1 MLDLLTANDKPGT
14 YPANSYYT
22 ASANMLAAQPPLA
35 GETSADICIIGAGY
49 TGLSAAI
56 HLRERGYDVV
66 VLEAQRIGFGASGRN
81 GGQVGS
87 GQRRGQ
93 DALEKTLGHDKAH
106 AMWEI
111 GQEAKA
117 TLRGLIER
125 YNIACDYTPGVLH
138 AALSKGDLAEAHAEA
153 EHLARDYNYDEIAPL
168 DADGIRKHLGTEAY
182 VGGNIDMGA
191 GHVHPLNDALGLGS
205 AALGLGVR
213 IHEQSRVTQID
224 RGEPALVHTD
234 AGRVRARYVL
244 VAGNGYLGGLVP
256 EVSRRVMPINNF
268 IVATE
273 PLGEAADDIIK
284 QNVAIADSKFV
295 VNYYRLSADKRML
308 WGGGESYGY
317 RFPRNLAEMA
327 RKPMLEVFPQL
338 SDAKIDYAWG
348 GTLAITTKRM
358 PSFQRI
364 TGNIFSAGGYSGS
377 GVAMATMG
385 GKLMAEVV
393 AGQAERFDLMA
404 SYPQPNFPGGRLMR
418 WPILVLGMTWF
429 SLRDRF

>member
-1 MLDLLTANDKPGT
+1 MLDLLTANDQPGQ
-14 YPANSYYT
+14 YPAGSYYT
-22 ASANMLAAQPPLA
+22 ATANMLPLQPALA
-35 GETSADICIIGAGY
+35 GAVQADICIIGAGY

-93 DALEKTLGHDKAH
+93 DVLEKSVGKDKAH
-106 AMWEI
+106 ALWDI
-111 GQEAKA
+111 VQEAKA
-117 TLRGLIER
+117 TLRDLIER
-125 YNIACDYTPGVLH
+125 YNIACDYTPGVIH
-138 AALSKGDLAEAHAEA
+138 AALSKGDLAEAHEEA
-153 EHLARDYNYDEIAPL
+153 EHLSKHYNYDEIAPL
-168 DADGIRKHLGTEAY
+168 DAAGISAHLGTESYA
-182 VGGNIDMGA
+182 GGNIDQGA
-191 GHVHPLNDALGLGS
+191 GHLHPLNYALGMGR
-205 AALGLGVR
+205 AALDLGVR
-213 IHEQSRVTQID
+213 IHEASRVIRID

-234 AGRVRARYVL
+234 TGQVRARFVL

-273 PLGEAADDIIK
+273 PLGDLADSIIK
-284 QNVAIADSKFV
+284 QNVAVADSKFV

-317 RFPRNLAEMA
+317 RFPRNLADMA

-338 SDAKIDYAWG
+338 KDARIDHAWG
-348 GTLAITTKRM
+348 GTLAITTRRM
-358 PSFQRI
+358 PAFQRV

-385 GKLMAEVV
+385 GRIMAELV
-393 AGQAERFDLMA
+393 AGHAERFDLMA

-418 WPILVLGMTWF
+418 WPILVLAMTWF